1 MNKKYILFFLF
12 GLLSITIS
20 AQSLAEAKALY
31 EKGEYEEAK
40 PTFKKLV
47 KTQPGNGNY
56 NLWYGVCCLETGEP
70 AEALKYLESAV
81 KRRVPS
87 GQLYLALAYND
98 LYRFEDAIETYE
110 TYISDLKKR
119 KRSTEEAEQLLEKS
133 KSNLRMLKG
142 VEEVCFIDSFV
153 VDKEKFL
160 DAYKISPESGK
171 LFMYD
176 TYFNDSGKEGGTV
189 YETELGN
196 KLYYSEMQPDST
208 LSILSRNKLL
218 DKWSDGSLL
227 PGSINEA
234 MNADYPYVL
243 TDGITIYYASDG
255 PGSMG
260 GYDIFVTRYNT
271 NTDSYLMPE
280 NVGMPFNSPYNDYMY
295 VIDEFNDL
303 GWFAS
308 DRYQPEGKVCIY
320 VFIPNSSKQVYNYE
334 GMDPDKMISL
344 AQLHS
349 IKDTW
354 TDTDAVKGAE
364 KGFGLLPTQSR
375 GLPRSMISN
384 SSLTTTPPTTSWT
397 ISAPHRPKP
406 RMANTISWSRAT
418 NNCRRNWKICVR
430 NTPEPTSRK
439 RTRCPPPSSTW
450 SNVYGNCP
458 LRWSRLPFKCATWKN
473 KPPNK
478 DNYGYTH
485 YRLIDYRSSNLV
497 LSGIIRNS
505 GHQRCRFSGRRL
517 HHLCQL
523 LCLCLYGHHGRCH
536 YAYHICPGLYRLV
549 GMVHALQDT
558 RQNCIEKNI
567 TSKVDRS
574 AEEKVKVGDIGVT
587 TTRLALIGY
596 AEINGDIVEVK
607 SSDGFLN
614 EKTPIIVD
622 RIADGVLLVER
633 LKQ

>member
-40 PTFKKLV
+40 PAFKKLV
-47 KTQPGNGNY
+47 KTQSGNGNY

-70 AEALKYLESAV
+70 AEALKHLESAV

-87 GQLYLALAYND
+87 GQLYLARAYND

-110 TYISDLKKR
+110 TYISDLRKR

-280 NVGMPFNSPYNDYMY
+280 NV
-295 VIDEFNDL
+295 
-303 GWFAS
+303 
-308 DRYQPEGKVCIY
+308 QPEGKVCIY

-354 TDTDAVKGAE
+354 TDTDAVEAAQE
-364 KGFGLLPTQSR
+364 RLRTAA
-375 GLPRSMISN
+375 N
-384 SSLTTTPPTTSWT
+384 
-397 ISAPHRPKP
+397 AKP
-406 RMANTISWSRAT
+406 RTTKKHDFQFIIDDHSTYYQLDDFRSPQAKASYGKYNQLEQNYKQLQEKLEDMRSEYSRANKQEKDKMSAAILDLEQRVRQLST
-418 NNCRRNWKICVR
+418 EMEQTAIQVR
-430 NTPEPTSRK
+430 NLEK
-439 RTRCPPPSSTW
+439 Q
-450 SNVYGNCP
+450 
-458 LRWSRLPFKCATWKN
+458 ATK
-473 KPPNK
+473 
-478 DNYGYTH
+478 
-485 YRLIDYRSSNLV
+485 
-497 LSGIIRNS
+497 
-505 GHQRCRFSGRRL
+505 
-517 HHLCQL
+517 
-523 LCLCLYGHHGRCH
+523 
-536 YAYHICPGLYRLV
+536 
-549 GMVHALQDT
+549 
-558 RQNCIEKNI
+558 
-567 TSKVDRS
+567 
-574 AEEKVKVGDIGVT
+574 
-587 TTRLALIGY
+587 
-596 AEINGDIVEVK
+596 
-607 SSDGFLN
+607 
-614 EKTPIIVD
+614 
-622 RIADGVLLVER
+622 
-633 LKQ
+633 

>member
-1 MNKKYILFFLF
+1 MKH
-12 GLLSITIS
+12 
-20 AQSLAEAKALY
+20 
-31 EKGEYEEAK
+31 
-40 PTFKKLV
+40 
-47 KTQPGNGNY
+47 
-56 NLWYGVCCLETGEP
+56 
-70 AEALKYLESAV
+70 LESAV

-87 GQLYLALAYND
+87 GQLYLARAYND
-98 LYRFEDAIETYE
+98 LYRFEEAIETYE
-110 TYISDLKKR
+110 TYISDLRKR

-354 TDTDAVKGAE
+354 TDTDAVKAARE
-364 KGFGLLPTQSR
+364 RLRTAA
-375 GLPRSMISN
+375 N
-384 SSLTTTPPTTSWT
+384 
-397 ISAPHRPKP
+397 AKP
-406 RMANTISWSRAT
+406 RTTKKHDFQFVIDDHSTYYQLDDFRSPQAKASYGKYNQLEQSHKQLQEKLEDMRSEYSRADKQEKDKMSAAILDLEQ
-418 NNCRRNWKICVR
+418 RVR
-430 NTPEPTSRK
+430 QL
-439 RTRCPPPSSTW
+439 STEMEQTAIQ
-450 SNVYGNCP
+450 
-458 LRWSRLPFKCATWKN
+458 CATWKN

-549 GMVHALQDT
+549 GMVHAFQDT

>member
-40 PTFKKLV
+40 PAFKKLV

-70 AEALKYLESAV
+70 AEALKHLESAV

-87 GQLYLALAYND
+87 GQLYLARAYND
-98 LYRFEDAIETYE
+98 LYRFEEAIETYE
-110 TYISDLKKR
+110 TYISDLRKR

-354 TDTDAVKGAE
+354 TDTDAVEAAQE
-364 KGFGLLPTQSR
+364 RLRTAA
-375 GLPRSMISN
+375 N
-384 SSLTTTPPTTSWT
+384 
-397 ISAPHRPKP
+397 AKP
-406 RMANTISWSRAT
+406 RTTKKHDFQFVIDDHSTYYQLDDFRSPQAKASYGKYNQLEQNYKQLQEKLEDMRSEYSRA
-418 NNCRRNWKICVR
+418 NKQEKDKMSAAILDLEQRVR
-430 NTPEPTSRK
+430 QLS
-439 RTRCPPPSSTW
+439 
-450 SNVYGNCP
+450 
-458 LRWSRLPFKCATWKN
+458 TWKN

-505 GHQRCRFSGRRL
+505 GHQCCRFSGRRL

-558 RQNCIEKNI
+558 RQNCIEKKHHLQ
-567 TSKVDRS
+567 SR
-574 AEEKVKVGDIGVT
+574 
-587 TTRLALIGY
+587 
-596 AEINGDIVEVK
+596 
-607 SSDGFLN
+607 
-614 EKTPIIVD
+614 P
-622 RIADGVLLVER
+622 
-633 LKQ
+633 

>member
-40 PTFKKLV
+40 PAFKKLV
-47 KTQPGNGNY
+47 KTQSGNGNY

-87 GQLYLALAYND
+87 GQLYLARAYND
-98 LYRFEDAIETYE
+98 LYRFEEAIETYE

-320 VFIPNSSKQVYNYE
+320 VFIPNSSKQTYNYE
-334 GMDPDKMISL
+334 AMDPQQMIRL
-344 AQLHS
+344 AQIHS
-349 IKDTW
+349 LKETWKDENTVAEALQRLKEAINHKPQERRVVDFEFVIDDN
-354 TDTDAVKGAE
+354 TTYYLLSDFQSPKAKQLFQSYRQLEKDYLQQEDKLDGLRQQYATANQQGKEKLAPAILDLEKRILQMNVELDALGVSVRNAE
-364 KGFGLLPTQSR
+364 KT
-375 GLPRSMISN
+375 
-384 SSLTTTPPTTSWT
+384 
-397 ISAPHRPKP
+397 K
-406 RMANTISWSRAT
+406 
-418 NNCRRNWKICVR
+418 
-430 NTPEPTSRK
+430 
-439 RTRCPPPSSTW
+439 
-450 SNVYGNCP
+450 
-458 LRWSRLPFKCATWKN
+458 
-473 KPPNK
+473 
-478 DNYGYTH
+478 
-485 YRLIDYRSSNLV
+485 
-497 LSGIIRNS
+497 
-505 GHQRCRFSGRRL
+505 
-517 HHLCQL
+517 
-523 LCLCLYGHHGRCH
+523 
-536 YAYHICPGLYRLV
+536 
-549 GMVHALQDT
+549 
-558 RQNCIEKNI
+558 
-567 TSKVDRS
+567 SK
-574 AEEKVKVGDIGVT
+574 
-587 TTRLALIGY
+587 
-596 AEINGDIVEVK
+596 
-607 SSDGFLN
+607 
-614 EKTPIIVD
+614 
-622 RIADGVLLVER
+622 
-633 LKQ
+633 

>member
-1 MNKKYILFFLF
+1 M
-12 GLLSITIS
+12 SITIS

-354 TDTDAVKGAE
+354 TDTDAVEAAQERLRTAANAKPQTTKKHDFQFIIDDHSTYYQLDDFRSPQAKASYGKYNQLEQSYKQLQE
-364 KGFGLLPTQSR
+364 KLEDM
-375 GLPRSMISN
+375 RSEY
-384 SSLTTTPPTTSWT
+384 
-397 ISAPHRPKP
+397 
-406 RMANTISWSRAT
+406 SRA
-418 NNCRRNWKICVR
+418 NKQEKDKMSAAILDLEQRVR
-430 NTPEPTSRK
+430 QL
-439 RTRCPPPSSTW
+439 STEMEQTAIQ
-450 SNVYGNCP
+450 
-458 LRWSRLPFKCATWKN
+458 CATWKN

-523 LCLCLYGHHGRCH
+523 LCLCLYGYHGRCH

>member
-1 MNKKYILFFLF
+1 M
-12 GLLSITIS
+12 SITIS

-70 AEALKYLESAV
+70 AEALKHLESAV

-87 GQLYLALAYND
+87 GQLYLARAYND

-110 TYISDLKKR
+110 TYISDLKRENAPPKR
-119 KRSTEEAEQLLEKS
+119 PNNYWKKQIQLAHAERRGRGLLHRQLCG
-133 KSNLRMLKG
+133 RQG
-142 VEEVCFIDSFV
+142 
-153 VDKEKFL
+153 KFL

-354 TDTDAVKGAE
+354 TDTDAVEAAQE
-364 KGFGLLPTQSR
+364 RLRTAA
-375 GLPRSMISN
+375 N
-384 SSLTTTPPTTSWT
+384 
-397 ISAPHRPKP
+397 AKP
-406 RMANTISWSRAT
+406 RTTKKHDFQFIIDDHSTYYQLDDFRSPQAKASYGKYNQLEQNYKQLQEKLEDMRSEYSRANKQEKDKMSAAILDLEQRVRQLST
-418 NNCRRNWKICVR
+418 EMEQTAIQVR
-430 NTPEPTSRK
+430 NLEK
-439 RTRCPPPSSTW
+439 Q
-450 SNVYGNCP
+450 
-458 LRWSRLPFKCATWKN
+458 ATK
-473 KPPNK
+473 
-478 DNYGYTH
+478 
-485 YRLIDYRSSNLV
+485 
-497 LSGIIRNS
+497 
-505 GHQRCRFSGRRL
+505 
-517 HHLCQL
+517 
-523 LCLCLYGHHGRCH
+523 
-536 YAYHICPGLYRLV
+536 
-549 GMVHALQDT
+549 
-558 RQNCIEKNI
+558 
-567 TSKVDRS
+567 
-574 AEEKVKVGDIGVT
+574 
-587 TTRLALIGY
+587 
-596 AEINGDIVEVK
+596 
-607 SSDGFLN
+607 
-614 EKTPIIVD
+614 
-622 RIADGVLLVER
+622 
-633 LKQ
+633 

>member
-1 MNKKYILFFLF
+1 
-12 GLLSITIS
+12 
-20 AQSLAEAKALY
+20 
-31 EKGEYEEAK
+31 
-40 PTFKKLV
+40 
-47 KTQPGNGNY
+47 
-56 NLWYGVCCLETGEP
+56 
-70 AEALKYLESAV
+70 
-81 KRRVPS
+81 
-87 GQLYLALAYND
+87 
-98 LYRFEDAIETYE
+98 
-110 TYISDLKKR
+110 
-119 KRSTEEAEQLLEKS
+119 
-133 KSNLRMLKG
+133 MLKG

-364 KGFGLLPTQSR
+364 KGFGPLPTQSR

-397 ISAPHRPKP
+397 ISAPRRPKP

-458 LRWSRLPFKCATWKN
+458 LRWSRLPFKCATWKTSHQI
-473 KPPNK
+473 KTTM
-478 DNYGYTH
+478 DI
-485 YRLIDYRSSNLV
+485 LIIASLIIGAVILFLV
-497 LSGIIRNS
+497 ELFVIPGIS
-505 GHQRCRFSGRRL
+505 V
-517 HHLCQL
+517 
-523 LCLCLYGHHGRCH
+523 
-536 YAYHICPGLYRLV
+536 A
-549 GMVHALQDT
+549 
-558 RQNCIEKNI
+558 
-567 TSKVDRS
+567 
-574 AEEKVKVGDIGVT
+574 
-587 TTRLALIGY
+587 
-596 AEINGDIVEVK
+596 
-607 SSDGFLN
+607 GFLAGGCIIFAN
-614 EKTPIIVD
+614 YYAFAYMGTTAGVITLIISALACIGSLVWFMRSKTLD
-622 RIADGVLLVER
+622 KIA
-633 LKQ
+633 LKKTSPPK